1 MCHDSAK
8 FCMTPVHCSTQCC
21 TYQKRIWK
29 RINSGLCALSLLC
42 TTTHSHKPEFFLF
55 HILFWYVQHCTE
67 HCSGVMQNF
76 AELWHIFENA
86 HEFCILNKKFLC
98 LQVECC
104 PKGPYIVYLKPFC
117 CTIIPYTHT
126 IFGTPWGHFGVIREW
141 SYDYETCANRF
152 YGSNIV

>member
-1 MCHDSAK
+1 MKSEPYWKNWSRFQCLKGPNGLVPKQSRAK
-8 FCMTPVHCSTQCC
+8 ADHNPS
-21 TYQKRIWK
+21 
-29 RINSGLCALSLLC
+29 LCALSLLC

-67 HCSGVMQNF
+67 HCTGVMQNF

-126 IFGTPWGHFGVIREW
+126 IFGAPKGHFLTIKEW
-141 SYDYETCANRF
+141 SYDYETYANRF
-152 YGSNIV
+152 YG